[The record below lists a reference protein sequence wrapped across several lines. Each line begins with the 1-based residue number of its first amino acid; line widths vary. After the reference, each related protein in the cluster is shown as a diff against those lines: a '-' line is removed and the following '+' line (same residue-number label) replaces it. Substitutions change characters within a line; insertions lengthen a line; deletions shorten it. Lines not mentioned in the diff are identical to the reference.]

1 MDRVVIGSDYPF
13 GSCAV
18 TGAALSA
25 RASATMTARRIRV
38 IGLSPSAAG
47 GVGTLYTNARTTRG
61 TNGAFRWDRSADT
74 ETRRRRGTGPSPPR
88 PVRDGGYF
96 FWPPYGERASD
107 IPANRNYDAL
117 RRRLPSTI
125 AALRARPARR
135 ARLSGEPR
143 KRSRNSASVIATSAS
158 GGGGGVAGAVCRAG
172 GA

>member
-1 MDRVVIGSDYPF
+1 GGFESSVSLR
-13 GSCAV
+13 
-18 TGAALSA
+18 
-25 RASATMTARRIRV
+25 ARRAASGHSTPTRERLEGRTGRSAG
-38 IGLSPSAAG
+38 IG
-47 GVGTLYTNARTTRG
+47 ARTRKRG
-61 TNGAFRWDRSADT
+61 
-74 ETRRRRGTGPSPPR
+74 
-88 PVRDGGYF
+88 
-96 FWPPYGERASD
+96 
-107 IPANRNYDAL
+107 ANRNYDAL